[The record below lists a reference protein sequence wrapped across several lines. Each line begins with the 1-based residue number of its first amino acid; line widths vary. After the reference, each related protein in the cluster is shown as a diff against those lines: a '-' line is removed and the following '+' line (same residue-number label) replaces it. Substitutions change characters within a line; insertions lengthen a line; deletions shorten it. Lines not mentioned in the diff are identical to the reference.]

1 MSRPHRC
8 LCSLGRIGDAAGG
21 LVFHVKP
28 ACACVFF
35 GDIRRINRRSERY
48 RTWSSVVSR
57 FHVKH
62 VSVHLSAHLLVV
74 VIGDG

>member
-1 MSRPHRC
+1 M
-8 LCSLGRIGDAAGG
+8 GGGG

-35 GDIRRINRRSERY
+35 DDIRRINRRSERY
-48 RTWSSVVSR
+48 RTWLSVVSR
-57 FHVKH
+57 SHVKH